1 MIAHSLLITLFN
13 LIIKNSISFIYSS
26 NLIKNKNA
34 IKLVYCCTL
43 GNLLFNLSAIEI
55 QSQDLLES
63 SPLIVIV

>member
-1 MIAHSLLITLFN
+1 MIVHSLVITLFN

-34 IKLVYCCTL
+34 IKLVYSCTL
-43 GNLLFNLSAIEI
+43 GNLLFSLSAIEI

-63 SPLIVIV
+63 SSLIVIV